1 MKTIS
6 KDSKT
11 FKIFTALQ
19 NGDKLTAA
27 QAEKR
32 FGVKNLAAEASR
44 IRQHGYAV
52 YANSRKAGN
61 GVTVT
66 EYELG
71 RPSREIVA
79 LGYLARNMGLSL
91 A

>member
-1 MKTIS
+1 MKRLNPET
-6 KDSKT
+6 KT
-11 FKIFTALQ
+11 FKVFNALY
-19 NGDKLTAA
+19 NGARLT
-27 QAEKR
+27 QAEAKKR
-32 FGVKNLAAEASR
+32 FGVGNLAAEASR

-52 YANSRKAGN
+52 YANTRTAGN

-79 LGYLARNMGLSL
+79 LGYKAKSL
-91 A
+91 GISL